1 MSTDIMLDLETTGVS
16 AGCGILAIGACSF
29 SEDYKFYEKI
39 ALSSLSRFPGFF
51 SDGSTMAWWD
61 RQAPDAREEAFSGT
75 TDIITAL
82 GKFSDWFQAIPEA
95 KKVKYIWGNGADF
108 DLPILA
114 AAYEA
119 CKIEK
124 PWKPYNGRCYRTIK
138 NLHSDVPLNSFRGVK
153 HNALEDAKNQA
164 IHLMKIVNA
173 KGLNLG

>member
-1 MSTDIMLDLETTGVS
+1 MNPRDHIMLDLETTGVS
-16 AGCGILAIGACSF
+16 AGCCILSIGATTLDLSAGF
-29 SEDYKFYEKI
+29 YKRISLE
-39 ALSSLSRFPGFF
+39 SSVAMGLTTLP
-51 SDGSTMAWWD
+51 STMAWWD
-61 RQAPDAREEAFSGT
+61 KQSKEARDEAFSGT
-75 TDIITAL
+75 EILLHAL
-82 GKFSDWFQAIPEA
+82 LDFSDWFRLIGSTA
-95 KKVKYIWGNGADF
+95 KVWGNGADF

-138 NLHSDVPLNSFRGVK
+138 NLYSDVPLNSFRGVK
-153 HNALEDAKNQA
+153 HNALEDARNQA

>member
-1 MSTDIMLDLETTGVS
+1 MNPRDHIMLDLETTGVS
-16 AGCGILAIGACSF
+16 AGCCVLSIGATTLDHSAGF
-29 SEDYKFYEKI
+29 YKRISLE
-39 ALSSLSRFPGFF
+39 SSTAAGLTLLP
-51 SDGSTMAWWD
+51 STMAWWD
-61 RQAPDAREEAFSGT
+61 KQSKEAREEAFSGT
-75 TDIITAL
+75 DVLLHVLLDFAAWFRLIGSTA
-82 GKFSDWFQAIPEA
+82 
-95 KKVKYIWGNGADF
+95 KVWGNGADF

-138 NLHSDVPLNSFRGVK
+138 NLHSDVPTNSFRGVK

>member
-1 MSTDIMLDLETTGVS
+1 MNPRDHIMLDLETTGVS
-16 AGCGILAIGACSF
+16 AGCCVLSIGATTLDLSAGF
-29 SEDYKFYEKI
+29 YKRISLE
-39 ALSSLSRFPGFF
+39 SSTAAGLTTLP
-51 SDGSTMAWWD
+51 STMAWWD
-61 RQAPDAREEAFSGT
+61 KQSEEARDEAFSGT
-75 TDIITAL
+75 EVLPHVLLDFAAWFRLIGSTA
-82 GKFSDWFQAIPEA
+82 K
-95 KKVKYIWGNGADF
+95 IWGNGADF

-124 PWKPYNGRCYRTIK
+124 PWKPYNGRCYRTLK